1 MDLGAFLNHTDGLPR
16 ATTLFQG
23 SGLRG
28 LLLHLNAGEQIPE
41 HQTRGAITVHCLQGE
56 ATFGSG
62 EEQVTLDLSGLIHR
76 LGIVKRTDDLS
87 SLSISRNQKA
97 ARCHRSRL
105 LPFSVPE
112 LSANFQRANRHTLQL
127 SGNAHRHCVSGRAV
141 PVAV

>member
-1 MDLGAFLNHTDGLPR
+1 MRPMDLGAFLNHTDGLPR

-62 EEQVTLDLSGLIHR
+62 EEQVTLRPASLI
-76 LGIVKRTDDLS
+76 
-87 SLSISRNQKA
+87 SLA
-97 ARCHRSRL
+97 PA
-105 LPFSVPE
+105 VP
-112 LSANFQRANRHTLQL
+112 
-127 SGNAHRHCVSGRAV
+127 HCVMAQQDTLLLV
-141 PVAV
+141 TVWEPVRDPSA